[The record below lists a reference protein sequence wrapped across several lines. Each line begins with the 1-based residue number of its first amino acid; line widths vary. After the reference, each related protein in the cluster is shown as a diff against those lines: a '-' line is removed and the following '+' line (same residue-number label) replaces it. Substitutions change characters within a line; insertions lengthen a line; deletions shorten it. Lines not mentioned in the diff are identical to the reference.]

1 MKSERVAAHFK
12 NIRQAETNI
21 SGNGAAGIGDIPEE
35 EIRRRA
41 FEIHLARGGAPGWDM
56 QDWLQAE
63 RELTERK

>member
-1 MKSERVAAHFK
+1 M
-12 NIRQAETNI
+12 RQAETNI
-21 SGNGAAGIGDIPEE
+21 SGHGAAGIGDIPEK

-41 FEIHLARGGAPGWDM
+41 FEIHLARGGATGWDM